1 LEEPEEVIGG
11 SITQRIVAARLIETG
26 PQQTGL
32 AEPLAGTRWPI
43 GRPVPGTRS
52 GDRAVTWP
60 PTPAEL
66 AGATVSVEQ
75 AASVGPAIA
84 VGSGEQ
90 EASVE
95 PAIAEA

>member
-1 LEEPEEVIGG
+1 VPADLEALAELVALEDLEVWAGLEELEEVIGG

-32 AEPLAGTRWPI
+32 AEPLAGTRLPI

-52 GDRAVTWP
+52 GARAVTWP

-66 AGATVSVEQ
+66 AGATVSAEQ
-75 AASVGPAIA
+75 AV
-84 VGSGEQ
+84 
-90 EASVE
+90 
-95 PAIAEA
+95 